1 MTNNHNNTLTR
12 LVDKHM
18 SAEGFYYYRE
28 LAETLGIHR
37 GTLALKLSNPGMFT
51 VNELRRLIHA
61 LRIPAEEIIS
71 LFELGAD
78 EPE

>member
-71 LFELGAD
+71 LFNEEAD
-78 EPE
+78 APC